1 MYTPSEIEKMVF
13 FDLETVSGYSSLDI
27 LADVN
32 PRLAQLWTERCAY
45 LRTRFPENANMTDE
59 ELYLEKSAL
68 NAEYNS
74 IICASFGR
82 IKFNDLGE
90 PSITIKSYS
99 GIDELT
105 ILNGIAEVFTKFKSY
120 KFVGHNI
127 KRFDIPVIGKRL
139 LINNIILPPNLL
151 IGSLKPWEI
160 PFIDTSDIWS
170 FGAWQ
175 ESFIGLDTLTAC
187 LNLPSPK
194 SDIKGSDVT
203 RVFYEDP
210 TNNIS
215 RITTYCERDVLACAQ
230 VILKLSGLPI
240 VY

>member
-13 FDLETVSGYSSLDI
+13 FDVETVSGYSSLDT

-32 PRLAQLWTERCAY
+32 PRLAQLWSERCVY
-45 LRTRFPENANMTDE
+45 LRTRFPENSEMTDE
-59 ELYLEKSAL
+59 ELYLDKSGL

-74 IICASFGR
+74 IVCASFGR
-82 IKFNDLGE
+82 VKFDEDGK
-90 PSITIKSYS
+90 PGITIKSYS

-105 ILNGIAEVFTKFKSY
+105 VLNGISQVFTKFKAY

-139 LINNIILPPNLL
+139 LINGLDLPPNLML
-151 IGSLKPWEI
+151 GNLKPWEI

-175 ESFIGLDTLTAC
+175 EGFVSLDTLTAC
-187 LNLPSPK
+187 LHLPSPK

-203 RVFYEDP
+203 KVFYENP
-210 TNNIS
+210 SQNIS
-215 RITTYCERDVLACAQ
+215 RITSYCERDVLALAQ
-230 VILKLSGLPI
+230 VILKLSNLPI